1 MRLMRCHTV
10 RFASSITLLVRIVDY
25 VKNVMSVNKEEKM
38 ASDAIVLW
46 GLLLLYGIPIC
57 AIAYW
62 LEKMITKGEDNE

>member
-10 RFASSITLLVRIVDY
+10 RFASSITLLVMTVGY

-62 LEKMITKGEDNE
+62 MEKMITKGEDDE